1 MTAVACRQLLTA
13 SCSSHRRALSSSGGS
28 ALIELEDLSLEEVA
42 DHVHLVTLNRP
53 TRGNAFSLAMA
64 ESLEKVPSLLPAS
77 CRAIVVTGRGEKA
90 FCTGRDLVESR
101 GHTQAQATRYLEAM
115 VAGVLGIKQ
124 LSIPSVAAINGA
136 AFGGGLE
143 LALACDLR
151 VADTQATLCF
161 PECSL
166 GLFPGAAG
174 CVLVTRLVGAARA
187 KDLLFTSRRFTYA
200 DKCLSASLYLQP
212 AQQVGVL

>member
-1 MTAVACRQLLTA
+1 MYITTP
-13 SCSSHRRALSSSGGS
+13 S
-28 ALIELEDLSLEEVA
+28 
-42 DHVHLVTLNRP
+42 TP
-53 TRGNAFSLAMA
+53 TREDGTA
-64 ESLEKVPSLLPAS
+64 
-77 CRAIVVTGRGEKA
+77 
-90 FCTGRDLVESR
+90 
-101 GHTQAQATRYLEAM
+101 
-115 VAGVLGIKQ
+115 
-124 LSIPSVAAINGA
+124 GA

-200 DKCLSASLYLQP
+200 A
-212 AQQVGVL
+212 